1 MSVSKKYFIAGF
13 FSYVIWG
20 FVPIFFKQISAHD
33 PYEII
38 FYRIWIAA
46 AVITMILS
54 LNFRK
59 SWWDISSLYRRSV
72 RDFISMIS
80 LNVIGALLLVTNWI
94 AYVYVINNISV
105 NAGSFAYLILPIV
118 TTFLAF
124 FILKEKLNPFKW
136 AGVILSGISCYLMAH
151 IDIHQIVYIACITFS
166 YSFYMITQKRNTFL
180 NRKTALTL
188 QMIIGALVMLIINP
202 APAMGSVLNMHFWIF
217 ITIIAVVFTITPL
230 LLNLFALNGMESSQL
245 AFLIYINPLVSFLIG
260 IFVYNEKLDPLAV
273 TAYALLAV
281 SIIIFNWDLIVKII
295 EKSSGIKFKPIPI
308 EVESVEITKTSDGT
322 K

>member
-1 MSVSKKYFIAGF
+1 MKNSKKHFIAGF
-13 FSYVIWG
+13 LSYVIWG

-46 AVITMILS
+46 TVITIVLS
-54 LNFRK
+54 LNFKK
-59 SWWDISSLYRRSV
+59 SWSDISSLYRRSV
-72 RDFISMIS
+72 KDFMRMIS

-94 AYVYVINNISV
+94 TYVYVINNISV

-124 FILKEKLNPFKW
+124 FILKEKLNPSKW
-136 AGVILSGISCYLMAH
+136 TGVILSGISCYLMAH
-151 IDIHQIVYIACITFS
+151 IDIHQIIYIACITFS

-180 NRKTALTL
+180 NRKTALTI

-202 APAMGSVLNMHFWIF
+202 APAIGSVLDTHFWIF
-217 ITIIAVVFTITPL
+217 ITIISVVFTITPL

-245 AFLIYINPLVSFLIG
+245 AFLIYINPIVSFLIG

-273 TAYALLAV
+273 IAYALLAV
-281 SIIIFNWDLIVKII
+281 SIVIFNWDLIVKII
-295 EKSSGIKFKPIPI
+295 EKSSRINFQPIP
-308 EVESVEITKTSDGT
+308 VEIETAEKNLSDDTK
-322 K
+322 

>member
-13 FSYVIWG
+13 ISYVIWG
-20 FVPIFFKQISAHD
+20 FVPIFFKQISTHD
-33 PYEII
+33 SYEII

-46 AVITMILS
+46 AVITLILS
-54 LNFRK
+54 FNFRK
-59 SWWDISSLYRRSV
+59 SWSDFSSLYRRSV

-94 AYVYVINNISV
+94 TYVYVINNISV

-124 FILKEKLNPFKW
+124 FILKEKLNASKW
-136 AGVILSGISCYLMAH
+136 TGVILSGISCYLMAH
-151 IDIHQIVYIACITFS
+151 IDIHQILYIACITFS
-166 YSFYMITQKRNTFL
+166 YSFYMITQKQNTLL
-180 NRKTALTL
+180 NRKAALAL
-188 QMIIGALVMLIINP
+188 QMIIGAMVMLIISPTP
-202 APAMGSVLNMHFWIF
+202 ALGSALDMHFWIF

-245 AFLIYINPLVSFLIG
+245 AFLIYINPIVSFLIG
-260 IFVYNEKLDPLAV
+260 VFVYNEKLDPLAV

-281 SIIIFNWDLIVKII
+281 SIIIFNWDLIMKII

-308 EVESVEITKTSDGT
+308 EIESIEKTKTSDGT

>member
-1 MSVSKKYFIAGF
+1 MHFMAGF
-13 FSYVIWG
+13 LSYVIWG
-20 FVPIFFKQISAHD
+20 FVPIFFKQISTHD

-46 AVITMILS
+46 VVITLILC
-54 LNFRK
+54 LNFKK
-59 SWWDISSLYRRSV
+59 SWSDISSLYHRSGK
-72 RDFISMIS
+72 DFTRMIS
-80 LNVIGALLLVTNWI
+80 LNVIGSLLLVTNWI
-94 AYVYVINNISV
+94 TYVYVINNISV
-105 NAGSFAYLILPIV
+105 NAGSFAYLILPIA

-124 FILKEKLNPFKW
+124 FILKEKLNPSKW

-180 NRKTALTL
+180 NRKTALTI
-188 QMIIGALVMLIINP
+188 QMIIGAMVMLIINP
-202 APAMGSVLNMHFWIF
+202 APAGGSVLDMHFWIF

-245 AFLIYINPLVSFLIG
+245 AFLIYINPIVSFLIG
-260 IFVYNEKLDPLAV
+260 LFVYNEKLDPLAV
-273 TAYALLAV
+273 IAYALLAV
-281 SIIIFNWDLIVKII
+281 SIVIFNWDLLVKII
-295 EKSSGIKFKPIPI
+295 EKSSRIKFKPIPI
-308 EVESVEITKTSDGT
+308 EIESVEKINISDGT